1 MSEGP
6 ASPLLRL
13 LGRFMAICLLRAGP
27 QDLPESRFL
36 LALCTLAYALA
47 GLLLTLGQQSLAGT
61 VLLVVID
68 LVLTASL
75 LQALLWARSL
85 TPRLTRSLTAVFGC
99 GALLETLA
107 IPIVA
112 WQGASLSG
120 GGTAVSNGL
129 LVSSL
134 LLWLWLFWN
143 LVVLGHILAQTLGT
157 RFFIGMGLAL
167 VYTYLSIN
175 ISRIVLGAIG
185 G

>member
-1 MSEGP
+1 MSEDG
-6 ASPLLRL
+6 ARPLLRL
-13 LGRFMAICLLRAGP
+13 LGRFMSICLLRAGP

-36 LALCTLAYALA
+36 LVLSTLAYALA
-47 GLLLTLGQQSLAGT
+47 GLLLTLGQQSLSGT

-68 LVLTASL
+68 LGLTTAL
-75 LQALLWARSL
+75 LYALLWSRSL
-85 TPRLTRSLTAVFGC
+85 TARLTRSLTAVFGC
-99 GALLETLA
+99 GAILETLA
-107 IPIVA
+107 IPIVT
-112 WQGASLSG
+112 WQGLSLGDG
-120 GGTAVSNGL
+120 GVTVSNAL
-129 LVSSL
+129 LFSTL